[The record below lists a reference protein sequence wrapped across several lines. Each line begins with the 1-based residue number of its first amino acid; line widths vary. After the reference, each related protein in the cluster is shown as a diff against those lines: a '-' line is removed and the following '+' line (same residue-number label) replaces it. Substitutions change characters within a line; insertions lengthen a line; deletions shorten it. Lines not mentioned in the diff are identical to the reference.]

1 MMRVLKQPRYFNLTL
16 QVLLAIT
23 VTQQIYWPQEYK
35 YMHLAVLFVRMLL
48 TEMYQQ
54 EYRASKMDKWFIP
67 AIFMTTAVSIIE
79 KFANVQLSI
88 VYLVCLLAATYLL
101 LRMIGTLI
109 HDSKQKDAAKKMH
122 HKHVEALEK
131 GRTFTLG
138 VFYSIYATVLLS
150 FVYTFYVIIKLLI
163 S

>member
-1 MMRVLKQPRYFNLTL
+1 MVHSSH
-16 QVLLAIT
+16 
-23 VTQQIYWPQEYK
+23 IYE
-35 YMHLAVLFVRMLL
+35 
-48 TEMYQQ
+48 
-54 EYRASKMDKWFIP
+54 
-67 AIFMTTAVSIIE
+67 
-79 KFANVQLSI
+79 
-88 VYLVCLLAATYLL
+88 LAATYLL

-122 HKHVEALEK
+122 HKHVEALKK